1 LCCGNFVFVIGLFE
15 KFALLHV
22 QTIWAQSGSLLDS
35 LMSTTLFECRWL
47 VVVMF
52 FTEAFLF
59 PAPIRS
65 QFTEEHALAIAPS
78 LQEIYLAINAT
89 MHDERVTW
97 EFMSISDFSCRP
109 GYFVG
114 MRYSDPPLDEM
125 FVPSDHSSPTLFSK
139 FSRIPP
145 AFDSRQTWPDHVA
158 ESVNQGKCGL
168 CWAIAWAG
176 VMSDRFAIGYKGNYS
191 VGELSPGDL
200 QACAQSSPS
209 CATSPSLPDI
219 TNHLLN
225 IGVGKSSCFAF
236 HGVLGRS
243 CLVECDGDERP
254 IRCICFCICNAEC
267 S

>member
-1 LCCGNFVFVIGLFE
+1 
-15 KFALLHV
+15 
-22 QTIWAQSGSLLDS
+22 
-35 LMSTTLFECRWL
+35 MSTTLFECRWL

-52 FTEAFLF
+52 LTEALLFL
-59 PAPIRS
+59 APIRS
-65 QFTEEHALAIAPS
+65 QMTEEHALAIAPS

-89 MHDERVTW
+89 MHDDRVKW

-114 MRYSDPPLDEM
+114 MRYGDPPLDEM
-125 FVPSDHSSPTLFSK
+125 FVPSDHSRQTSFSK

-158 ESVNQGKCGL
+158 ESANQGKCGL

-225 IGVGKSSCFAF
+225 VGVGKSSCFAF
-236 HGVLGRS
+236 HGVLGQS
-243 CLVECDGDERP
+243 CLVVCDGDERP
-254 IRCICFCICNAEC
+254 IRCSFLFVFCNA
-267 S
+267 